1 MRTVQVTG
9 LLIVA
14 LTAWGCGEPCNDA
27 SAASDVR
34 GSFGVTVDNMSGAC
48 DTVTLPSTVRYEA
61 LVGVQVDG
69 CSGGSSGF
77 SATCRL
83 DANRTCD
90 DGGTFVLDVLFD
102 SDLDRADGMMVRADA
117 SGAECVADVTL
128 DRL

>member
-1 MRTVQVTG
+1 MRSVQVIG
-9 LLIVA
+9 LLVLA

-27 SAASDVR
+27 SAATDVR
-34 GSFGVTVDNMSGAC
+34 GSIDSMSGAC
-48 DTVTLPSTVRYEA
+48 ESITLPSTVRYEG

-69 CSGGSSGF
+69 CTGGSSGF

-83 DANRTCD
+83 DANKTCD

-102 SDLDRADGMMVRADA
+102 EDLDRADGMMVRADA

-128 DRL
+128 DRI